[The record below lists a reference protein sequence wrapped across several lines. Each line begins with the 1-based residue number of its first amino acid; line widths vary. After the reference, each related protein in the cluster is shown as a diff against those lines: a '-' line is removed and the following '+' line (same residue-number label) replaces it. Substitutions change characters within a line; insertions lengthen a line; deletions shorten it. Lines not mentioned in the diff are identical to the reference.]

1 MNWILALFAFAGIM
15 AVMSTIAS
23 VVVEAIHKGFA
34 LRGGG
39 LQEMLRALHDGVVM
53 PLDPEY
59 PDITQG
65 LEGGASKRAAQ
76 FAKQMTRSP
85 SYGGKGR
92 WWWIANIPILNVFR
106 RRFENLSKLQF
117 VEQLT
122 QTDYGQRLSSMSR
135 PQVKQS
141 LNRLVYEFDRYGA
154 GQSEYFRA
162 RAKVFT
168 TIVALLI
175 VSLGNVNALAIYSHL
190 ATNQGALNGV
200 LNTFSTEEALD
211 GFIAQKVQE
220 ATLAQGQ
227 NGAATGMASSISS
240 DFRILSNAG
249 FPVGRDFFP
258 YCDTPQNT
266 NCDVKTFAESV
277 NLFGLYESKAIP
289 RILTPEGF
297 QWLLGMIATAGLIG
311 LGATF
316 WFNLFRAMAS
326 FALRNAGTS
335 NVARVASNESR
346 PFTAEGEVRRP
357 RDMKGSLATPSAEP
371 DLDLLTDAF
380 LTVSGRDV
388 NDTVIGATSDNFAN
402 KYRSDPHQ
410 ENSVAAMGVNL
421 PNAGVVMGEMPS
433 RPGPPPRVK
442 PDISHASRFSKGSA
456 NGMRKYR
463 G

>member
-23 VVVEAIHKGFA
+23 VVVEAIHKVFA

-59 PDITQG
+59 PDITSGQQG
-65 LEGGASKRAAQ
+65 GSTKVASR
-76 FAKQMTRSP
+76 FAKQMTQSP
-85 SYGGKGR
+85 AYGGKGR
-92 WWWIANIPILNVFR
+92 WWWVANIPLLGIFR

-122 QTDYGQRLSSMSR
+122 QTDYGQRLSGMSR

-141 LNRLVYEFDRYGA
+141 LNRLVYEFDRYGS
-154 GQSEYFRA
+154 GQSDYFRA

-190 ATNQGALNGV
+190 ATNQSALNGV
-200 LNTFSTEEALD
+200 LNTFNSEEALS
-211 GFIAQKVQE
+211 GFIEQKVQE
-220 ATLAQGQ
+220 ATFAEGQ
-227 NGAATGMASSISS
+227 SGAATGLASTISS
-240 DFRILSNAG
+240 DFRVLSKSG

-258 YCDTPQNT
+258 YCDVPENLG
-266 NCDVKTFAESV
+266 CDVKTFATSV
-277 NLFGLYESKAIP
+277 DLFGLYESEAIP
-289 RILTPEGF
+289 RIITPEGF

-326 FALRNAGTS
+326 FALRNAAPGGAARSKSVEYVPQT
-335 NVARVASNESR
+335 VA
-346 PFTAEGEVRRP
+346 GEVRRP
-357 RDMKGSLATPSAEP
+357 RGSLASPGNEP

-380 LTVSGRDV
+380 LTVSGKDV
-388 NDTVIGATSDNFAN
+388 ARTPTGEFSNIEPEIE
-402 KYRSDPHQ
+402 R
-410 ENSVAAMGVNL
+410 
-421 PNAGVVMGEMPS
+421 NAGLPFPTSPVIPAKGVYMGEMPT
-433 RPGPPPRVK
+433 RPGP
-442 PDISHASRFSKGSA
+442 SKNRKNSTSGI
-456 NGMRKYR
+456 RKYR

>member
-59 PDITQG
+59 PDVRQG
-65 LEGGASKRAAQ
+65 LEGGASKRASQ

-85 SYGGKGR
+85 AYGGKGR
-92 WWWIANIPILNVFR
+92 WWWLANIPVLNVFR

-162 RAKVFT
+162 RAKVLT

-190 ATNQGALNGV
+190 ATNQSALNGV

-220 ATLAQGQ
+220 ATFAQGQ
-227 NGAATGMASSISS
+227 NGAATGMASTISS

-258 YCDTPQNT
+258 YCDTPESP
-266 NCDVKTFAESV
+266 NCDVKTFTESV

-326 FALRNAGTS
+326 FALRNAGTGS
-335 NVARVASNESR
+335 AARVAPNEAKPYTVS
-346 PFTAEGEVRRP
+346 GEVRRP
-357 RDMKGSLATPSAEP
+357 RDFKGSLANPSAEP

-388 NDTVIGATSDNFAN
+388 NETVTGSSKSETAN
-402 KYRSDPHQ
+402 ESP
-410 ENSVAAMGVNL
+410 SVDFLKFKSPSIPVKQPNEGVTL
-421 PNAGVVMGEMPS
+421 GEMPS
-433 RPGPPPRVK
+433 RPGPPPRQQVLSADTLQS
-442 PDISHASRFSKGSA
+442 PSGTQGSF
-456 NGMRKYR
+456 RKYR

>member
-23 VVVEAIHKGFA
+23 VVVEAIHKVFA

-39 LQEMLRALHDGVVM
+39 MQEMLRALHDGVVM

-59 PDITQG
+59 PDVT
-65 LEGGASKRAAQ
+65 EGTDGGSSREASK

-85 SYGGKGR
+85 AYGGKGR
-92 WWWIANIPILNVFR
+92 WWWIANIPFLNVFT

-122 QTDYGQRLSSMSR
+122 QTDYGQRLSSMNR

-154 GQSEYFRA
+154 GQSEYFGA

-175 VSLGNVNALAIYSHL
+175 VSLGNLNALSIYSHL
-190 ATNQGALNGV
+190 ATNQGALSGV
-200 LNTFSTEEALD
+200 LNTFNSEEALN
-211 GFIAQKVQE
+211 GFIAQKVTE
-220 ATLAQGQ
+220 ATLAQQ
-227 NGAATGMASSISS
+227 DTGATTGLASTISS

-258 YCDTPQNT
+258 YCDNPSNA
-266 NCDVKTFAESV
+266 NCDVKGFTESV
-277 NLFGLYESKAIP
+277 NLFGVYESAAIP
-289 RILTPEGF
+289 RILTPEGG
-297 QWLLGMIATAGLIG
+297 QWLVGMIATAGLIG
-311 LGATF
+311 LGANF
-316 WFNLFRAMAS
+316 WFNLFKAMAS
-326 FALRNAGTS
+326 FALRNASAG
-335 NVARVASNESR
+335 VGGVRSR
-346 PFTAEGEVRRP
+346 NPVPSSVVSDGEVRRP
-357 RDMKGSLATPSAEP
+357 REIKGSLASPGAEP

-380 LTVSGRDV
+380 LTVAGKDV
-388 NDTVIGATSDNFAN
+388 TNVSTGEFGSRGGSSLEQASPIIP
-402 KYRSDPHQ
+402 K
-410 ENSVAAMGVNL
+410 
-421 PNAGVVMGEMPS
+421 AGVYVGEMPT
-433 RPGPPPRVK
+433 RNGPPPRK
-442 PDISHASRFSKGSA
+442 DTQSGI
-456 NGMRKYR
+456 RKYR